1 MRNPLVLPRILF
13 LGTIFLVRGITVS
26 AAAPL
31 NSQAAGGGRNH
42 AEAALEARNK
52 LLSAADSYEGTPYRY
67 GGLDRNGLDCSGF
80 IYASFKDSLAV
91 SVPRTSSALYTWVE
105 KIDDH
110 TLQPGDLVFF
120 ITTGRGISHAGIY
133 TGEGRFIHCAS
144 DGPKTGVM
152 YSRLDES
159 YWQKTFAGAGRAL
172 PEGPL
177 GDTPAAG
184 TGGGYRTTP
193 SPVAAGAK
201 ESAPPKNRA
210 AARPAS
216 PGGEGWNK
224 IKGKGFMVGFA
235 FAPSWSGF
243 MERNNPLRGFAAQ
256 GRIAWQG
263 PVFGQTLVP
272 GFEIRPEWDDALGV
286 FRMPF
291 TLSLGFDDKLRV
303 FAGPAFSLGDPK
315 LNIGTGNRPYAGGTS
330 WFGAAGVTVAP
341 FSFPV
346 HTGRLD
352 LYGELAWQSY
362 YGAPGTEPNWNAD
375 MSAGIRFSTGVRY
388 TWDI

>member
-1 MRNPLVLPRILF
+1 MGIVF
-13 LGTIFLVRGITVS
+13 LAHGVTVS
-26 AAAPL
+26 AAPPL
-31 NSQAAGGGRNH
+31 NGQVAGGRDQ
-42 AEAALEARNK
+42 ALTARNK
-52 LLSAADSYEGTPYRY
+52 LLGAADSYEGTPYRY

-91 SVPRTSSALYTWVE
+91 SVPRTSSALYAWVE
-105 KIDDH
+105 KIDEH
-110 TLQPGDLVFF
+110 SLQPGDLVFF

-133 TGEGRFIHCAS
+133 TGEGRFIHCPS

-172 PEGPL
+172 PEGSL
-177 GDTPAAG
+177 RDTPAAESPGSAG
-184 TGGGYRTTP
+184 TGGGFRNTP
-193 SPVAAGAK
+193 SPVATGAK
-201 ESAPPKNRA
+201 ESAPAPNRGSTT
-210 AARPAS
+210 RTAS
-216 PGGEGWNK
+216 SSSGAGWNK

-291 TLSLGFDDKLRV
+291 TLSLGFDEKLRV
-303 FAGPAFSLGDPK
+303 FAGPAFTLGDPK
-315 LNIGTGNRPYAGGTS
+315 LNLGTGKRPYAGGTS

-346 HTGRLD
+346 HTGKLD

-375 MSAGIRFSTGVRY
+375 MSAGIRLSTGIRY

>member
-1 MRNPLVLPRILF
+1 MGVLFI
-13 LGTIFLVRGITVS
+13 RGVTLS
-26 AAAPL
+26 AAPPL
-31 NSQAAGGGRNH
+31 SGQAVGGGRNH
-42 AEAALEARNK
+42 AEAAQEARNK
-52 LLSAADSYEGTPYRY
+52 LLTAADAYEGTPYRY
-67 GGLDRNGLDCSGF
+67 GGLDRSGLDCSGF

-91 SVPRTSSALYTWVE
+91 SVPRTTSALYTWVE
-105 KIDDH
+105 KIDEP

-133 TGEGRFIHCAS
+133 AGEGWFIHSAS
-144 DGPKTGVM
+144 DGPTTGVM

-172 PEGPL
+172 PESPVTASLAAGPPE
-177 GDTPAAG
+177 TAG
-184 TGGGYRTTP
+184 TGGPFRNTP
-193 SPVAAGAK
+193 SPVAGGGR
-201 ESAPPKNRA
+201 ESAPPRA
-210 AARPAS
+210 REAESGPAARRPS
-216 PGGEGWNK
+216 GGGAWSK
-224 IKGKGFMVGFA
+224 IKGKGFMAGFA

-243 MERNNPLRGFAAQ
+243 MERNNPFRGFAAQ
-256 GRIAWQG
+256 ARFAWQG
-263 PVFGQTLVP
+263 PVLGQILVP

-291 TLSLGFDDKLRV
+291 TFSLGFDDKLRV
-303 FAGPAFSLGDPK
+303 FAGPAFSLGDPL
-315 LNIGTGNRPYAGGTS
+315 LNLGTGNRPYAGGTS

-346 HTGRLD
+346 STGKLA

-388 TWDI
+388 TWDL